1 MSEPTTTG
9 NGDAG
14 QTLAPVSLL
23 ADALRGLIKLL
34 DDGDLVR
41 NTDGDADMMKFMRQ
55 GTRIMFALQAA
66 QNALESEK
74 SANNR
79 IS

>member
-1 MSEPTTTG
+1 MSEPTTQE

-23 ADALRGLIKLL
+23 ADALRGLMKLL

-41 NTDGDADMMKFMRQ
+41 NTDGDGDVMVFMRQ
-55 GTRIMFALQAA
+55 GIKITNALRAA
-66 QNALESEK
+66 QEALEAGK
-74 SANNR
+74 VG
-79 IS
+79 

>member
-1 MSEPTTTG
+1 MMTETTTG

-14 QTLAPVSLL
+14 QPLAPVSLL